1 MSYIQLNQDGTFLR
15 EITSGMNVVWDENNY
30 CTVEHLVKDGKAA
43 QFNVVPVVEVPQP
56 MIDPMTQAAA
66 RDGCEQVGG
75 EWRYKWVVS
84 DLDAET
90 VAANQARKAEQD
102 AATIANKIEQL
113 WSAADKYV
121 NGYISGV
128 AIGILTIGVIQAK
141 PKCLAVTGWS
151 QAIWT
156 EYYARKAGITLTSE
170 LDLDFT
176 SFGPIPHSVPE
187 LQEEVFAA

>member
-1 MSYIQLNQDGTFLR
+1 MANYIELATSRYPVSQSQIRAENPQTSYPASFPVPDGFALVFPAPAPTVDPITQIAR
-15 EITSGMNVVWDENNY
+15 EIAPVLTQLGTYQQAYEI
-30 CTVEHLVKDGKAA
+30 VE
-43 QFNVVPVVEVPQP
+43 
-56 MIDPMTQAAA
+56 
-66 RDGCEQVGG
+66 
-75 EWRYKWVVS
+75 
-84 DLDAET
+84 LDAET
-90 VAANQARKAEQD
+90 IAANQARKAEQD

-156 EYYARKAGITLTSE
+156 EYYVRKAGITLTSE

-176 SFGPIPHSVPE
+176 SFGPMPHTVPE
-187 LQEEVFAA
+187 LQAEIGL